1 MNGDTQ
7 RHDTSSQR
15 GAAVTACMTEPRS
28 EHSSLGVASLL
39 LSFFPAV
46 LLLVVSLMALYAISR
61 LPPGADTEAYGFWML
76 MLALW
81 TVLFGIAALGL
92 GLAGVLQRNRERVF
106 AFVGVACSLLVLA
119 AIHSQVGLVDL
130 ASLVAA
136 GLTEDQPK
144 VHIVSPGD
152 E

>member
-1 MNGDTQ
+1 MF
-7 RHDTSSQR
+7 
-15 GAAVTACMTEPRS
+15 V
-28 EHSSLGVASLL
+28 
-39 LSFFPAV
+39 
-46 LLLVVSLMALYAISR
+46 LVVLTALS
-61 LPPGADTEAYGFWML
+61 E
-76 MLALW
+76 
-81 TVLFGIAALGL
+81 IAALGL

-119 AIHSQVGLVDL
+119 AIHSRVGLVDL

-144 VHIVSPGD
+144 VHIVSSGD